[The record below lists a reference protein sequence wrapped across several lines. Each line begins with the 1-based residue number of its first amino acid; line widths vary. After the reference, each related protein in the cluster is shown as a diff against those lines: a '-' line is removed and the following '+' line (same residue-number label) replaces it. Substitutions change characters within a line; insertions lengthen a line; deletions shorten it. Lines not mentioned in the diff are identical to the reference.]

1 MRKEKGGCRQACP
14 LFSFV
19 LSGFNRL
26 RPMFWKFLS
35 GLATCTLPGP
45 LFVVYALLGLAERN
59 GSGLSVESA
68 EELPESVTCVVRG
81 LIKLSSFLFFPSL
94 HRIKNYP
101 FHRDTRLFLISHNQH
116 VERTTGLGF
125 DAAFDISLYAKPYSR

>member
-26 RPMFWKFLS
+26 KPMFWKFLC
-35 GLATCTLPGP
+35 GFDTCTLPDP
-45 LFVVYALLGLAERN
+45 AFVAHALLGLAERN

-81 LIKLSSFLFFPSL
+81 LIEGFLAL
-94 HRIKNYP
+94 A
-101 FHRDTRLFLISHNQH
+101 L
-116 VERTTGLGF
+116 TGLIITLF
-125 DAAFDISLYAKPYSR
+125 VTAPTLYWETF